1 MKNRITPYLFLIFL
15 TVLLFFILGFR
26 YGQKVENTN
35 KMTQLLVSIPPSP
48 TSQPTS
54 PPLAFKTYR
63 NEGCGISFLYPASFS
78 LEKESSVGAIFF
90 GKKAAV
96 LSLDCTKKESVNT
109 LSATNP
115 AKLKFQNQTISA
127 QEEGNRYVFD
137 LKNPITY
144 ITTTLSIDKSLYPL
158 LEKSLEF
165 VTK

>member
-1 MKNRITPYLFLIFL
+1 MKNKTTPYLFLIFL

-35 KMTQLLVSIPPSP
+35 KINQLLVSVPPSP

-54 PPLAFKTYR
+54 PPLAFKIYK
-63 NEGCGISFLYPASFS
+63 NEGCGISFLYPTSFS
-78 LEKESSVGAIFF
+78 LEKESSSGALFF
-90 GKKAAV
+90 EKKDAK
-96 LSLDCTKKESVNT
+96 LSFDCTKKEKTNT
-109 LSATNP
+109 ASSTSS
-115 AKLKFQNQTISA
+115 AKLKFQNQTLSA
-127 QEEGNRYVFD
+127 LQEENRYVFD

-144 ITTTLSIDKSLYPL
+144 ETIAFSIDKSLYLL